1 MKILA
6 WLPERKHR
14 EDAANGFE
22 GEGACWRKEPSG
34 LPEERGESQEPG

>member
-1 MKILA
+1 MQILV
-6 WLPERKHR
+6 WLPEREHS
-14 EDAANGFE
+14 EDAANGFK